1 MSHKNIHI
9 CEVCNKSFTT
19 YWSMIR
25 HQTTKHK
32 APQPKTYEEYLEEK
46 TTSEL
51 NIQNMG
57 IRIECLETETEL
69 LKQQVEEHKEKIS
82 ELTDTIVSIR
92 LAMRE
97 NIKKF
102 VMEYLKNDF

>member
-46 TTSEL
+46 TTKEL
-51 NIQNMG
+51 NINNLEL
-57 IRIECLETETEL
+57 RVECLENENEI

-82 ELTDTIVSIR
+82 ELIDTIVSIR
-92 LAMRE
+92 LSIKE
-97 NIKKF
+97 NIKRF
-102 VMEYLKNDF
+102 VMDYLKND